1 MDVEHGLVG
10 DGAAAAVEGRAA
22 APAGGEVAAAP
33 RAPTATRRQCRHC
46 GTEKTPQ
53 WREGPEGRRTLCNAC
68 GVRYRSGRL
77 VPEYRP
83 ASSPNFFQGQHSN
96 CHQQV
101 VQLRRRREES
111 TEAASAAAAS
121 PDK

>member
-46 GTEKTPQ
+46 GTEEAPQ
-53 WREGPEGRRTLCNAC
+53 WREGPEGRWTLCNAC
-68 GVRYRSGRL
+68 GVRYKTGRL
-77 VPEYRP
+77 VPEHRP
-83 ASSPNFFQGQHSN
+83 ASSPTFSPGLHSN
-96 CHQQV
+96 CHHKV
-101 VQLRRRREES
+101 VRLRRRREES
-111 TEAASAAAAS
+111 TEAASAAAAAG
-121 PDK
+121 DK